1 MKFLFYLTDTHSGK
15 IVGTNKRKVALDC
28 AESEDFFVLDA
39 TTSQWLQPDGVIVD
53 IEAMD

>member
-1 MKFLFYLTDTHSGK
+1 MKFWFYITDTHSGK
-15 IVGTNKRKVALDC
+15 IVGTDKRKVALDC

-39 TTSQWLQPDGVIVD
+39 TSSHWLQPGGVSVD